1 MRATVS
7 HVSLERGTGIAV
19 VVALHAALIYALA
32 VGLGVMHLPT
42 FVEPMKAVIIQSS
55 SEQPKFKPEVVK
67 PELEQPKVDMAQP
80 APEIPIDVP
89 SDATPPADSAVTSSS
104 APAEVSDLQVN
115 HRTDPVYPPASRRA
129 GEEGTTV
136 LRVLVDER
144 GRPGDISIVQSSGFA
159 RLDQSAVDA
168 IRRWTF
174 AAARNGSQTVRAYTT
189 VKVSF
194 RLDR

>member
-1 MRATVS
+1 MRATLS
-7 HVSLERGTGIAV
+7 HLSLERGTGIAV

-42 FVEPMKAVIIQSS
+42 FVEPMKAVIIQSA
-55 SEQPKFKPEVVK
+55 SEQPKFKTEIVK

-89 SDATPPADSAVTSSS
+89 SDATPPPDSAASSS
-104 APAEVSDLQVN
+104 APSEVADLQVN

-144 GRPGDISIVQSSGFA
+144 GRPGDVSIVQSSGFP
-159 RLDQSAVDA
+159 RLDQSAVEA

-174 AAARNGSQTVRAYTT
+174 AAARNGSQSVRAYTT